1 MADTGVRYPLF
12 LRTEFYDQVK
22 ASARAAGVSVSA
34 WIRQAMAEKL
44 ARQAMAEKLARS

>member
-12 LRTEFYDQVK
+12 LRTEFYDQAK
-22 ASARAAGVSVSA
+22 AAARAENMSVSA

-44 ARQAMAEKLARS
+44 ARLNEATHASG